1 MQAVLN
7 RWGDPLRRCRAAT
20 LLIILSGT
28 ACHEWRTEDVAPKI
42 VLSTRQPANV
52 RVTRIDGSQLLLEH
66 AVLQGDT
73 LSGDTLS
80 GDTLSGVGPRGSEL
94 RHVTIPLTDVRQIA
108 TRVPSAGRTL
118 GLGLGV
124 AAGLA
129 AAYGVFLAI
138 SLANCSGCH

>member
-7 RWGDPLRRCRAAT
+7 CWGHPLRRCRAAT
-20 LLIILSGT
+20 LLIILFGT
-28 ACHEWRTEDVAPKI
+28 ACHEWRTEDVAPKM
-42 VLSTRQPANV
+42 VLPTRQPATV

-66 AVLQGDT
+66 AVLQ
-73 LSGDTLS
+73 GDTLS

-138 SLANCSGCH
+138 FLANCSGCH